1 MTVELRAEAF
11 SEICTAIANMNE
23 MNDRFM
29 QVGLVIQGIPEK
41 DAVGF
46 TGSLMAAADAAVFIL
61 GYNKHSAYDQKIM
74 KEAYD
79 KVIEL
84 RTEELAIK
92 MNDIWVE
99 YAKI

>member
-1 MTVELRAEAF
+1 MTVKSRADAF

-29 QVGLVIQGIPEK
+29 QIGLVIQGLPENG
-41 DAVGF
+41 AVGF
-46 TGSLMAAADAAVFIL
+46 TGSLMAATDAAVFIL
-61 GYNKHSAYDQKIM
+61 GYNKDSAYDQKIM

-79 KVIEL
+79 KIIEL
-84 RTEELAIK
+84 RVEDLAVK
-92 MNDIWVE
+92 SNDIWVE